1 MNHESIERM
10 AALPVRAALAA
21 ALFFMG
27 TSAFAQ
33 ANTARS
39 DDAGAKTVAAPAA
52 APTAKAAAAA
62 APADR
67 PAQNQAAT
75 QTREAPMAEAEEVE
89 PPPLL
94 LGDATQNLL
103 AWQRSGEI
111 ASPTPRPI
119 AGSVAGRSYERY
131 IKSFEHPI
139 PEHLSSTV
147 TKSNGGAGGS
157 SSGSR

>member
-1 MNHESIERM
+1 M
-10 AALPVRAALAA
+10 A
-21 ALFFMG
+21 
-27 TSAFAQ
+27 TSAFPQ
-33 ANTARS
+33 ANAAKSDEARTI
-39 DDAGAKTVAAPAA
+39 ATPVAAPIG
-52 APTAKAAAAA
+52 KAATAA
-62 APADR
+62 APADQ
-67 PAQNQAAT
+67 PIQNQPGP
-75 QTREAPMAEAEEVE
+75 QSQEAQMAESQEFDS
-89 PPPLL
+89 PRLL

-147 TKSNGGAGGS
+147 TKSNGGGGS

>member
-1 MNHESIERM
+1 MNHESTERV
-10 AALPVRAALAA
+10 ATPPVRAALAA
-21 ALFFMG
+21 ALLFMA

-33 ANTARS
+33 TTATKSGDAKANVMPVTMPTDKVTA
-39 DDAGAKTVAAPAA
+39 TAAPAGQSV
-52 APTAKAAAAA
+52 PSQTASE
-62 APADR
+62 PQE
-67 PAQNQAAT
+67 AQVAV
-75 QTREAPMAEAEEVE
+75 PEEFD

-119 AGSVAGRSYERY
+119 AGSVASRSYERY

-139 PEHLSSTV
+139 PEHLNSTV
-147 TKSNGGAGGS
+147 TKSSGGGS
-157 SSGSR
+157 SAGSR

>member
-1 MNHESIERM
+1 MNYESTRRI
-10 AALPVRAALAA
+10 ASLPVRAALAT
-21 ALFFMG
+21 ALLFMA

-33 ANTARS
+33 TNAIES
-39 DDAGAKTVAAPAA
+39 DDAKAIATPVTAPADKVAITAAPAGQSV
-52 APTAKAAAAA
+52 
-62 APADR
+62 
-67 PAQNQAAT
+67 QNQT
-75 QTREAPMAEAEEVE
+75 VPVPQEAQVAESEEFD

-119 AGSVAGRSYERY
+119 AGSVASRSYERY

-147 TKSNGGAGGS
+147 TKSSGGGGS

>member
-1 MNHESIERM
+1 MNHESVERI
-10 AALPVRAALAA
+10 ASLPVRAAL
-21 ALFFMG
+21 
-27 TSAFAQ
+27 TSAFLFMAMNAFAQ
-33 ANTARS
+33 TNSARS
-39 DDAGAKTVAAPAA
+39 DDAGGKAVATPAVA
-52 APTAKAAAAA
+52 Q
-62 APADR
+62 
-67 PAQNQAAT
+67 PAQHQAT
-75 QTREAPMAEAEEVE
+75 PQSQEAQMAESEEFD
-89 PPPLL
+89 PPPLR

-119 AGSVAGRSYERY
+119 AGSVASRSYERY

-147 TKSNGGAGGS
+147 TKSNSGAGGS

>member
-1 MNHESIERM
+1 MNHESTERI
-10 AALPVRAALAA
+10 ASLPARAALTA
-21 ALFFMG
+21 ALLFMA

-33 ANTARS
+33 TTATKS
-39 DDAGAKTVAAPAA
+39 DNAKPIATSVTAPTGRVTATAAPAGQA
-52 APTAKAAAAA
+52 V
-62 APADR
+62 
-67 PAQNQAAT
+67 QNQAAPEP
-75 QTREAPMAEAEEVE
+75 QDAQMAEAEEFD

-111 ASPTPRPI
+111 ASPAPRPI
-119 AGSVAGRSYERY
+119 AGSVASRSYERY
-131 IKSFEHPI
+131 LKSFEHPI

-147 TKSNGGAGGS
+147 TKSGGGGS

>member
-1 MNHESIERM
+1 MNNESTERTPS
-10 AALPVRAALAA
+10 LPARAALAA
-21 ALFFMG
+21 ALLFMA
-27 TSAFAQ
+27 TCAIAQ
-33 ANTARS
+33 TNATKSDAKAVATPVTAS
-39 DDAGAKTVAAPAA
+39 TDKVAATAAPAGQP
-52 APTAKAAAAA
+52 APNQTA
-62 APADR
+62 PE
-67 PAQNQAAT
+67 PQQP
-75 QTREAPMAEAEEVE
+75 QVAESEEFD

-119 AGSVAGRSYERY
+119 AGSVASRSYERY
-131 IKSFEHPI
+131 IKSFEHSI

-147 TKSNGGAGGS
+147 TKSNGGGS

>member
-1 MNHESIERM
+1 MNHESTERI
-10 AALPVRAALAA
+10 ASLPVRAALTT
-21 ALFFMG
+21 ALLFMA

-33 ANTARS
+33 TNAIKS
-39 DDAGAKTVAAPAA
+39 DEAKAIATPVAAPTDKIAA
-52 APTAKAAAAA
+52 TA
-62 APADR
+62 APAGQ
-67 PAQNQAAT
+67 PVQNQTAPEP
-75 QTREAPMAEAEEVE
+75 QEAQVAESEEFDS
-89 PPPLL
+89 PPLL

-119 AGSVAGRSYERY
+119 AGSVASRSYERY

-139 PEHLSSTV
+139 PERLSSTV
-147 TKSNGGAGGS
+147 TKSSGGGGS